1 MRFTFKKEERLK
13 SKKIIGR
20 LFNKEGQ
27 SFAIHPLRIIWLT
40 TPLPSDY
47 PVQFGTVVPKRHFK
61 KAVARNRIKR
71 QIKETYRLNKHLIYE
86 HLNQKEKQCAIMVVY
101 TGKEEVE
108 FDELDKKMQQII
120 RKFIKRTKSKVK
132 RTK

>member
-27 SFAIHPLRIIWLT
+27 SFAIHPFRIIWLKT
-40 TPLPSDY
+40 SLTSDTPA
-47 PVQFGTVVPKRHFK
+47 QFGSVVPKRHFK
-61 KAVARNRIKR
+61 KAVHRNRIKR

-86 HLNQKEKQCAIMVVY
+86 HLTRKHIQCAIMIVY
-101 TGKEEVE
+101 TGKEEVS
-108 FDELDKKMQQII
+108 FDELNKKMKQII
-120 RKFIKRTKSKVK
+120 RKFIKRTQ
-132 RTK
+132 